1 MIRTVINMKRYLI
14 IFQGRVQG
22 VGFRYFTYTIALE
35 LGLTGSVRN
44 LMNGDVE
51 VEIQGDDQQ
60 ITLFLKSILKGNGFI
75 KIIDYA
81 MKEITLKTPEKNF
94 KIIG

>member
-1 MIRTVINMKRYLI
+1 MKRYLI

-51 VEIQGDDQQ
+51 VEVQGDDQQ
-60 ITLFLKSILKGNGFI
+60 IALFFKSILKGNGFI

-81 MKEITLKTPEKNF
+81 MKEIALKIPEKSF

>member
-1 MIRTVINMKRYLI
+1 MKRYLI

>member
-1 MIRTVINMKRYLI
+1 MKRYLI

-22 VGFRYFTYTIALE
+22 VGFRYFTYTLARE
-35 LGLTGSVRN
+35 LGVTGSVRN

-51 VEIQGDDQQ
+51 VEVQGNDNQ
-60 ITLFLKSILKGNGFI
+60 ITLFLKSILKGNGFMR
-75 KIIDYA
+75 IIDYA
-81 MKEITLKTPEKNF
+81 MKEITPKESEKDY